1 MEKISSNTIQQAAI
15 WMARL
20 WADDVNQQDEIA
32 FQTWYEE
39 KPEHALAWQ
48 QLELLQE
55 KFHKVPQSELSRKVL
70 ISQEKGLSRR
80 HLLLLGLFTLGNLS
94 LIFSGLAGHP
104 GRREYVTAV
113 GEIKTVTLSDGT
125 VMSMNTDTSVYVD
138 FEQSERMLYLL
149 KGEIMISS
157 AQDIKPFYVT
167 TRDGKVVPIGT
178 YFIVNQREQE
188 TIVSVY
194 EGVVELR
201 PMRSIQF
208 VQLKAMQ
215 QAAFNTKGTM
225 PIQQLSTSRA
235 LWLEHKIQATN
246 SKLTD
251 FIIELARYH
260 RGVINVAPE
269 LAKYKVTGIFSIN
282 NIDKTLHHLSEILPI
297 EITYYFK
304 RWIYIK
310 EKPKNLH

>member
-1 MEKISSNTIQQAAI
+1 
-15 WMARL
+15 
-20 WADDVNQQDEIA
+20 
-32 FQTWYEE
+32 
-39 KPEHALAWQ
+39 
-48 QLELLQE
+48 
-55 KFHKVPQSELSRKVL
+55 
-70 ISQEKGLSRR
+70 
-80 HLLLLGLFTLGNLS
+80 LLLGLFTLGNLS

-138 FEQSERMLYLL
+138 FEQSERRLYLL

-269 LAKYKVTGIFSIN
+269 LAKYKVTGIFSIT